1 MADVFGILSSNYLA
15 AGMNVTTRSKYVDVD
30 PKSFQGSWT
39 GKYADHSSFSILI
52 SNVSGYK
59 ATVKYQ
65 SGAVLKYQDVLIKDN
80 AFRIGDSKFTLTRA
94 GVAQVKTVV
103 TSPADGSRVLN
114 TAYAHQQ
121 A

>member
-1 MADVFGILSSNYLA
+1 MANVFNILSSNYLA
-15 AGMNVTTRSKYVDVD
+15 AGMNVGSRSKYVNVD

-39 GKYADHSSFSILI
+39 GKYADNSSFSFLI

-65 SGAVLKYQDVLIKDN
+65 SGPTVKYQDVLIKDN
-80 AFRIGDSKFTLTRA
+80 AFRIADSKFTLARA

-103 TSPADGSRVLN
+103 TSPVDGSNVLN
-114 TAYAHQQ
+114 SAYAHQQ
-121 A
+121 T